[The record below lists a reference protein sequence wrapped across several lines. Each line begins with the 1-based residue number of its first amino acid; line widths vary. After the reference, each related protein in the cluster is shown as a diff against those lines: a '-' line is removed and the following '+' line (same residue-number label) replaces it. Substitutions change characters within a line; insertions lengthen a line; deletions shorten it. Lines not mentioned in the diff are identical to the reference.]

1 MKAKKIKLYEV
12 EIKSKAL
19 LKEGKKG
26 LITYFQGGQK
36 HHIVKNVMALYP
48 QYTKPEDAP
57 VVNITPITNEEY
69 QKRLVGK
76 DIEQKQHLL
85 KAEGHVL

>member
-1 MKAKKIKLYEV
+1 
-12 EIKSKAL
+12 
-19 LKEGKKG
+19 
-26 LITYFQGGQK
+26 
-36 HHIVKNVMALYP
+36 MALYP